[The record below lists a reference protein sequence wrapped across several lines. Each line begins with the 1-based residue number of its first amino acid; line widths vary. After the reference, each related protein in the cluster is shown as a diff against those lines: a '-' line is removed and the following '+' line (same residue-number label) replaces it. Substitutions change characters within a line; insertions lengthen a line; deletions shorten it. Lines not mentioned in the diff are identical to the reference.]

1 MSPIYVGFCVMKC
14 AFIAMFAS
22 VCKIV
27 NFLFFFFLVRIF
39 PTRATESTPFIFGSH
54 GVIFLPLPFLAQRHQ
69 LI

>member
-14 AFIAMFAS
+14 AFIAMFVS
-22 VCKIV
+22 VYKIV
-27 NFLFFFFLVRIF
+27 NFFFFGQNFSHSY
-39 PTRATESTPFIFGSH
+39 ATESTHFIFSSH

>member
-27 NFLFFFFLVRIF
+27 NFLFFFGQNFSHSC
-39 PTRATESTPFIFGSH
+39 ATESIPFIFSSH

-69 LI
+69 LT